1 MLVKIQGFSR
11 NYNLCRQFQVLS
23 RCTCIWTL
31 LVSKTRWEVLNKFN
45 LWAVLYTKHGKMLLY
60 TGIPHVFLIQKQSN
74 EVFSHHTC
82 GHKKLC
88 SMQVVFLFLV
98 FLNLIRNILYLIAEK
113 NAYKKCKQTM
123 SILNRMQDKTVIDQY
138 LATAD

>member
-1 MLVKIQGFSR
+1 M
-11 NYNLCRQFQVLS
+11 NY
-23 RCTCIWTL
+23 
-31 LVSKTRWEVLNKFN
+31 
-45 LWAVLYTKHGKMLLY
+45 
-60 TGIPHVFLIQKQSN
+60 VFLIQKQSN

-98 FLNLIRNILYLIAEK
+98 FLNLIRNILHLIAEK
-113 NAYKKCKQTM
+113 NAYKKCTKQTI
-123 SILNRMQDKTVIDQY
+123 SINRMQDKTVLDQH